1 MFPRQDAG
9 SSPSNH
15 KWPTYEKHHLHVLK
29 FHAAYK
35 EAQVKNLPIDP
46 PIEFGHLL
54 PDLANYMYER
64 YLIKDVFEIL
74 DTAEPVNKILGQ

>member
-1 MFPRQDAG
+1 M
-9 SSPSNH
+9 
-15 KWPTYEKHHLHVLK
+15 
-29 FHAAYK
+29 
-35 EAQVKNLPIDP
+35 KNLPIDP